1 MVSVCLP
8 SDALLQ
14 HLPSYLGFSYLGRGV
29 SLHGCSSKA
38 QPLFLALDE
47 GYLLT
52 TALPDL
58 QRGIAPLGPPAPTQP
73 QLLGCGVGPPKQRLS
88 LVLLVEQETV
98 GNQHKFLCAGVTSS
112 KLSFVKM
119 NQTALGISRL
129 KAAARSRG
137 SVRKRL
143 RGGQTSQN
151 GSSRQVTPCLTH
163 YRPAGAAVPGCT
175 CKKLY

>member
-1 MVSVCLP
+1 MVSVFALWCPLAIPTVLVGFLLP
-8 SDALLQ
+8 WMWGISSCLLQ
-14 HLPSYLGFSYLGRGV
+14 QSAGISPYLGWGV
-29 SLHGCSSKA
+29 SPHCRPSWPSMWDSSSRPSCAHAATAPWMWGWSSQTTTVSCSLGGTRDSREPA
-38 QPLFLALDE
+38 Q
-47 GYLLT
+47 
-52 TALPDL
+52 
-58 QRGIAPLGPPAPTQP
+58 ISV
-73 QLLGCGVGPPKQRLS
+73 C
-88 LVLLVEQETV
+88 
-98 GNQHKFLCAGVTSS
+98 GVTSS

-129 KAAARSRG
+129 KVAARSRG

-151 GSSRQVTPCLTH
+151 GSSRQVTPCLIH